1 MAPSDEIER
10 DFPGFFKVY
19 NDGRVQRYWD
29 TGDHVPAGLDSE
41 TGVETKDVVI
51 SQQTGVKARI
61 FLPKLSGEAK
71 LPVILHF
78 HGGGF
83 CIGSPFSPPFKI
95 YLSALATQTN
105 SITISIDYRLAPEH
119 KLPIA
124 FDDCWK
130 LPLIVYFHG
139 GGFCIETPFTH
150 KYHRSVNLLASQV
163 KAIAVSVDY
172 RLAPEHPLPIGY
184 DDSWSCLEWIA
195 SHSNGAGPEPWL
207 NSHAD
212 FSRVYFAGDS
222 AVLAGDSAGANI
234 VHHVAMRFGQ
244 EERIPQLGGLVMI
257 HPYFAGNEPV
267 GNEPVSRASRGEML
281 WKLLAHPS
289 STSGL
294 DDPYINPAFDPKLA
308 GLGCSKVLVMV
319 AEKDFLRDRGNYY
332 YELLKGSGWKG
343 EVEIVE
349 TNGEDHVFH
358 LKDNDCAN
366 AVNLR
371 KKICSFINN

>member
-1 MAPSDEIER
+1 MRLLVSSPPSIPFLFNLHHRRPTSPATTTLTPHRRRRSSFRCSLSMDTTAPPHDEIAHDYSPFLR
-10 DFPGFFKVY
+10 IYKT
-19 NDGRVQRYWD
+19 GRVERLLGTD
-29 TGDHVPAGLDSE
+29 VVPATLDPDTNVRS
-41 TGVETKDVVI
+41 KDVV
-51 SQQTGVKARI
+51 
-61 FLPKLSGEAK
+61 
-71 LPVILHF
+71 
-78 HGGGF
+78 
-83 CIGSPFSPPFKI
+83 FSPDQNLTSRI
-95 YLSALATQTN
+95 Y
-105 SITISIDYRLAPEH
+105 IPEG
-119 KLPIA
+119 LDPNQ
-124 FDDCWK
+124 K

-222 AVLAGDSAGANI
+222 AGANI
-234 VHHVAMRFGQ
+234 AHQMAIRNIAGKVFDEMSVG
-244 EERIPQLGGLVMI
+244 IVLI
-257 HPYFAGNEPV
+257 HPYFWGRTVEGIWYFACPT
-267 GNEPVSRASRGEML
+267 
-281 WKLLAHPS
+281 
-289 STSGL
+289 TSGC
-294 DDPYINPAFDPKLA
+294 DDPYINPYINPAFDPKLA

>member
-1 MAPSDEIER
+1 MDTTAPPHDEIAHDYSPFLR
-10 DFPGFFKVY
+10 IYKT
-19 NDGRVQRYWD
+19 GRVERLLGTD
-29 TGDHVPAGLDSE
+29 VVPATLDPD
-41 TGVETKDVVI
+41 TNDVPYCLDPNL
-51 SQQTGVKARI
+51 QARLY
-61 FLPKLSGEAK
+61 LPKQVEPGQK
-71 LPVILHF
+71 LPLLVYY

-83 CIGSPFSPPFKI
+83 VIETAFSP
-95 YLSALATQTN
+95 T
-105 SITISIDYRLAPEH
+105 
-119 KLPIA
+119 
-124 FDDCWK
+124 
-130 LPLIVYFHG
+130 
-139 GGFCIETPFTH
+139 
-150 KYHRSVNLLASQV
+150 YHNHLNILVAEANV
-163 KAIAVSVDY
+163 IAVSVDY
-172 RLAPEHPLPIGY
+172 RRAPECPIPIPYEDCWAALKWAG
-184 DDSWSCLEWIA
+184 
-195 SHSNGAGPEPWL
+195 SHAGGSGPEEWL
-207 NSHAD
+207 NEHAD
-212 FSRVYFAGDS
+212 FGSVF
-222 AVLAGDSAGANI
+222 LAGDSAGANI

-244 EERIPQLGGLVMI
+244 EEIEGLVMI

>member
-1 MAPSDEIER
+1 MGTE
-10 DFPGFFKVY
+10 
-19 NDGRVQRYWD
+19 
-29 TGDHVPAGLDSE
+29 TVPASLSDPKTTVQS
-41 TGVETKDVVI
+41 KDVPYCLDPNL
-51 SQQTGVKARI
+51 QARLY
-61 FLPKLSGEAK
+61 LPKQVEPGQK
-71 LPVILHF
+71 LPLLVYY

-83 CIGSPFSPPFKI
+83 VIETAFSP
-95 YLSALATQTN
+95 T
-105 SITISIDYRLAPEH
+105 
-119 KLPIA
+119 
-124 FDDCWK
+124 
-130 LPLIVYFHG
+130 
-139 GGFCIETPFTH
+139 
-150 KYHRSVNLLASQV
+150 YHNHLNILVAEANV
-163 KAIAVSVDY
+163 IAVSVDY
-172 RLAPEHPLPIGY
+172 RRAPECPIPIPYEDCWAALKWAG
-184 DDSWSCLEWIA
+184 
-195 SHSNGAGPEPWL
+195 SHAGGSGPEEWL
-207 NSHAD
+207 NEHAD
-212 FSRVYFAGDS
+212 FGSVF
-222 AVLAGDSAGANI
+222 LA
-234 VHHVAMRFGQ
+234 VAMRFGQ
-244 EERIPQLGGLVMI
+244 EEIEGIPQLGGLVMI

-267 GNEPVSRASRGEML
+267 GNEPVSRASRGEMF
-281 WKLLAHPS
+281 

>member
-1 MAPSDEIER
+1 MDTTAPPHDEIAHDYSPFLR
-10 DFPGFFKVY
+10 IYKT
-19 NDGRVQRYWD
+19 GRVERLLGTD
-29 TGDHVPAGLDSE
+29 VVPATLDPDTNVRS
-41 TGVETKDVVI
+41 KDVVF
-51 SQQTGVKARI
+51 SPDQNLTSRI
-61 FLPKLSGEAK
+61 YIPEGQVEPGQK
-71 LPVILHF
+71 LPLLVYY

-83 CIGSPFSPPFKI
+83 VIETAFSP
-95 YLSALATQTN
+95 T
-105 SITISIDYRLAPEH
+105 
-119 KLPIA
+119 
-124 FDDCWK
+124 
-130 LPLIVYFHG
+130 
-139 GGFCIETPFTH
+139 
-150 KYHRSVNLLASQV
+150 YHNHLNILVAEANV
-163 KAIAVSVDY
+163 IAVSVDY
-172 RLAPEHPLPIGY
+172 RRAPECPIPIPYEDCWAALKWAG
-184 DDSWSCLEWIA
+184 
-195 SHSNGAGPEPWL
+195 SHAGGSGPEEWL
-207 NSHAD
+207 NEHAD
-212 FSRVYFAGDS
+212 FGSVF
-222 AVLAGDSAGANI
+222 LAGDSAGANI

-244 EERIPQLGGLVMI
+244 EEIEGIPQLGGLVMI

-267 GNEPVSRASRGEML
+267 GNEPVSRA
-281 WKLLAHPS
+281 S

>member
-1 MAPSDEIER
+1 MANSSSTDLEIAVDLAPMVRVYKNGVVERFMGTETVSASLSD
-10 DFPGFFKVY
+10 PKTT
-19 NDGRVQRYWD
+19 VQ
-29 TGDHVPAGLDSE
+29 S
-41 TGVETKDVVI
+41 KDVPY
-51 SQQTGVKARI
+51 SLDPNLQARLY
-61 FLPKLSGEAK
+61 LPKQVEPGQK
-71 LPVILHF
+71 LPLLVYY

-83 CIGSPFSPPFKI
+83 VIETAFSP
-95 YLSALATQTN
+95 T
-105 SITISIDYRLAPEH
+105 
-119 KLPIA
+119 
-124 FDDCWK
+124 
-130 LPLIVYFHG
+130 
-139 GGFCIETPFTH
+139 
-150 KYHRSVNLLASQV
+150 YHNHLNILVAEANV
-163 KAIAVSVDY
+163 IAVSVDY
-172 RLAPEHPLPIGY
+172 RRAPECPIPIPYEDCWAALKWVG
-184 DDSWSCLEWIA
+184 
-195 SHSNGAGPEPWL
+195 SHAGGSGPEEWL
-207 NSHAD
+207 NEHAD
-212 FSRVYFAGDS
+212 FGSVF
-222 AVLAGDSAGANI
+222 LAGDSAGANI

-244 EERIPQLGGLVMI
+244 EEIEGIPRLGGLVMI

-267 GNEPVSRASRGEML
+267 GNEPVLRASRGEML

-349 TNGEDHVFH
+349 TNGEEHVFH

-366 AVNLR
+366 AVNMR

>member
-51 SQQTGVKARI
+51 SQQTGVKARLY
-61 FLPKLSGEAK
+61 LPKQVEPGQK
-71 LPVILHF
+71 LPLLVYY

-83 CIGSPFSPPFKI
+83 VIETAFSP
-95 YLSALATQTN
+95 T
-105 SITISIDYRLAPEH
+105 
-119 KLPIA
+119 
-124 FDDCWK
+124 
-130 LPLIVYFHG
+130 
-139 GGFCIETPFTH
+139 
-150 KYHRSVNLLASQV
+150 YHNHLNILVAEANV
-163 KAIAVSVDY
+163 IAVSVDY
-172 RLAPEHPLPIGY
+172 RRAPECPIPIPYEDCWAALKWAG
-184 DDSWSCLEWIA
+184 
-195 SHSNGAGPEPWL
+195 SHAGGSGPEEWL
-207 NSHAD
+207 NEHAD
-212 FSRVYFAGDS
+212 FGSVF
-222 AVLAGDSAGANI
+222 LAGDSAGANI

-244 EERIPQLGGLVMI
+244 EEIEGIPQLGGLVMI

-267 GNEPVSRASRGEML
+267 GNEPVSRAS
-281 WKLLAHPS
+281 S